1 MNIKF
6 EYIIFIVI
14 VLYFTL
20 KEYLIN
26 KREINESSSIVK
38 NSITITESKN
48 KEINGIY
55 HPENELFNQAVVYKH
70 EINEY
75 WIYKVI
81 EIVSEQEDNCYWIL
95 SNKNPNT
102 LNQSICHDNNIIFHS
117 VSIVDIGDFYVY
129 QYIDFG
135 NSITSDNLILFDK
148 LDEKIMIKIIIN
160 K

>member
-1 MNIKF
+1 MNIIF

-20 KEYLIN
+20 QNYIKSKKEI
-26 KREINESSSIVK
+26 KESSSIIK
-38 NSITITESKN
+38 NSISITESKN

-55 HPENELFNQAVVYKH
+55 NPVNELFNQAVVYKH

-81 EIVSEQEDNCYWIL
+81 EIVSEKEENCYWIL
-95 SNKNPNT
+95 GNKNPNT
-102 LNQSICHDNNIIFHS
+102 LNESRCPDNNIIFHS
-117 VSIVDIGDFYVY
+117 VSVVDIGDFYVY

-135 NSITSDNLILFDK
+135 NSITSDDLILFNK

>member
-1 MNIKF
+1 MNIIF

-20 KEYLIN
+20 QNYIKSKKEI
-26 KREINESSSIVK
+26 KESSSIIK
-38 NSITITESKN
+38 NSISITESKD

-55 HPENELFNQAVVYKH
+55 NSVNELFNQAVVYKH

-81 EIVSEQEDNCYWIL
+81 EIVSEKEENCYWIL
-95 SNKNPNT
+95 GNKNPNT
-102 LNQSICHDNNIIFHS
+102 LNESRCPDNNIIFHS
-117 VSIVDIGDFYVY
+117 VSVVDIGDFYVY

-135 NSITSDNLILFDK
+135 NSITSDDLILFNK